1 MNRIVWILLV
11 IGIEVLLALADPTTG
26 WAADEAARSG
36 GYLSGYENVDPNPT
50 SVSWWSTL
58 AYLLSLL
65 AVFAIVVVM
74 AYLAARFM
82 GGRFNRNV
90 SGNGGRL
97 LDTLPL
103 GPRMSVSLVEV
114 ADRVFLLGVTE
125 HNITLLSEITDG
137 EEIERLH
144 RQSLANPVDMG
155 MFSQQFGALADF
167 MQKVPPMFKKD
178 SGRK

>member
-1 MNRIVWILLV
+1 MNRIQWILLV
-11 IGIEVLLALADPTTG
+11 IGIGVLLALADPTNG

-36 GYLSGYENVDPNPT
+36 GYLSGYEDADPNPT
-50 SVSWWSTL
+50 SASLWSTL

-65 AVFAIVVVM
+65 AVFAFVVIL
-74 AYLAARFM
+74 AYLAARLM
-82 GGRFNRNV
+82 GGRFQRNL
-90 SGNGGRL
+90 SGNGGRV

-103 GPRMSVSLVEV
+103 GPKMSVSLVEV

-125 HNITLLSEITDG
+125 QSITLLSEITDEG
-137 EEIERLH
+137 EIERLH

-167 MQKVPPMFKKD
+167 MQKVPPIFKRD
-178 SGRK
+178 SRK